1 MRSEDI
7 GCGDR
12 SGPATPQS
20 LLPDWLLGLA
30 LVSVV
35 SLVSLSAS
43 SSTGCCHFLHD
54 DFFPIFISVY
64 TPPFSFLLVK
74 IQAFNQDLMH
84 IRLLQDILFSLLVL
98 PDTLC
103 LLWSDA
109 ANVRTESSPAGSEAA
124 G

>member
-1 MRSEDI
+1 MGSEDI

-12 SGPATPQS
+12 SGPAAPQS

-43 SSTGCCHFLHD
+43 SSTARCHFLHA

-84 IRLLQDILFSLLVL
+84 I
-98 PDTLC
+98 
-103 LLWSDA
+103 
-109 ANVRTESSPAGSEAA
+109 
-124 G
+124 